1 MHFIEHTFAPTRL
14 LLVWQAPDGRDRT
27 LFAVGEL
34 REQGGMV
41 TFRYLPDTTDFHMA
55 VEQGFSCYP
64 AFPKY
69 DVEYS
74 DGVMDSFMRR
84 LPPRSRGDYAKYL
97 EQWRLP
103 AGAVLSD
110 FALLGYSGA
119 KLPSDGYTVI
129 WPLDE
134 VTAPGEILLE
144 VAGFRYQGVGL
155 GELSIGMPVTFAAE
169 PDNEKDSKALRIE
182 VNGRRIGYVKRMQR
196 DAIMNWLADYDVE
209 AWLERFNGTAE
220 RPVVYIFC
228 RLSERRPNALPRR
241 AAG

>member
-34 REQGGMV
+34 RELGGTV
-41 TFRYLPDTTDFHMA
+41 AFRYLPDTDDFRRA
-55 VEQGFSCYP
+55 VAQGFQCYP
-64 AFPKY
+64 AFPRHE
-69 DVEYS
+69 VEYTE
-74 DGVMDSFMRR
+74 GVMDSFMRR

-103 AGAVLSD
+103 ASAALSD
-110 FALLGYSGA
+110 FALLAYSGA
-119 KLPSDGYTVI
+119 KLPSDGFSVI
-129 WPLDE
+129 WPLDD

-155 GELSIGMPVTFAAE
+155 DALSIGMPVTFTAE

-196 DAIMNWLADYDVE
+196 DAVMNWLADYDVE

-220 RPVVYIFC
+220 RPIVYVFC
-228 RLSERRPNALPRR
+228 RLSARRPDVLPRR